1 MKQDQSDTFQQY
13 NLAAEQRSAAR
24 DYFEFA
30 SQGSVEFV
38 LTTWS
43 PERLDNTAK
52 VNPILFERRY
62 GFEATT
68 PVRAK
73 VIEFQRK
80 YDLLDRNIWWLR
92 RAGHLRT
99 TRTDLTVDTGILMS
113 VLGWIQ
119 MVFMGLLF
127 CLMFLQIY
135 VSKAPEWKQ
144 FIGYILVGSVWLGV
158 IAMIIKLYVQP
169 RRTLKQCGAVAG
181 ERKAKSDASVGA
193 TPFD

>member
-1 MKQDQSDTFQQY
+1 MKQDHGNAAQQF
-13 NLAAEQRSAAR
+13 NLATEQRNAAR

-30 SQGSVEFV
+30 SQGSVEFA

-43 PERLDNTAK
+43 PEQLDKTAK
-52 VNPILFERRY
+52 VNSEFFKRRY

-68 PVRAK
+68 PVRAM

-99 TRTDLTVDTGILMS
+99 TRTDLTVDTGLFMS
-113 VLGWIQ
+113 VIGWVQ
-119 MVFMGLLF
+119 MVLMGLLF
-127 CLMFLQIY
+127 GLMFLQIY

-144 FIGYILVGSVWLGV
+144 LLGFILVGAIWLGV
-158 IAMIIKLYVQP
+158 IAVIVKLYIEP
-169 RRTLKQCGAVAG
+169 FRTLKQCGAVADN
-181 ERKAKSDASVGA
+181 RRVKRAPRGA
-193 TPFD
+193 EH

>member
-1 MKQDQSDTFQQY
+1 MKQDHGDAVHQF
-13 NLAAEQRSAAR
+13 NLASEQRNAAR

-30 SQGSVEFV
+30 SHGSVEFA

-43 PERLDNTAK
+43 PEKLDRTAK
-52 VNPILFERRY
+52 GNPELFKRRY
-62 GFEATT
+62 GFDATT

-99 TRTDLTVDTGILMS
+99 TRTDLTVDTGLLMS
-113 VLGWIQ
+113 VLGWVQ

-127 CLMFLQIY
+127 GLMFLQIY
-135 VSKAPEWKQ
+135 ISKAPDLKQ
-144 FIGYILVGSVWLGV
+144 FIGFILVGTVWLGV
-158 IAMIIKLYVQP
+158 IAVIVKLYIEP

-181 ERKAKSDASVGA
+181 ERHIKRATPAGA
-193 TPFD
+193 TQ